1 MAKNLVQNGHDVIA
15 YDVCQDAVCIPLKR
29 SLGEMADKLK
39 QVGSP
44 AEVASQTRV
53 IITCYRSNTWC
64 HRNMIY
70 FLPNS

>member
-53 IITCYRSNTWC
+53 IITC
-64 HRNMIY
+64 
-70 FLPNS
+70 